1 MQIEQ
6 IHIKNYKVFKDTK
19 VKNLAPLCV
28 FLGANGSGK
37 STLFD
42 VLGFI
47 SFALKN
53 NVTSAINARGGI
65 KEVISRG
72 CDPYNSP
79 ISFEI
84 KFRNPKAFEDDS
96 TQEKTTNPLITYE
109 LEISWDEQ
117 QAKAIVNKEILKYR
131 RGSYGHPWHF
141 LDFRRGE
148 GSAVTNEKEYGQ
160 EGATE
165 KREERKLSSTE
176 ILAIKG
182 LGQFEQYRVIS
193 DFRIL
198 LEKWHISNFNI
209 DQAREISST
218 GVDEHLNEKGNNLAR
233 VTKHIYDHH
242 REVFDEILAKIPQR
256 IPGITKVEAKE
267 TEEGNILLKFQDDH
281 FKDPFIGK
289 FVSDGTMKMFAYM
302 ILLYDP
308 NPHPLLCIEEPEN
321 FLHPDLL
328 TELAEEIREY
338 AQKGGQ
344 VLVSTHSPD
353 FVNALDISELFF
365 LIKDQGY
372 TIIKAASDNQE
383 TQDLVQDGNQLGWLW
398 RNRYIHGTNL

>member
-84 KFRNPKAFEDDS
+84 KFRNPKAFEDDP
-96 TQEKTTNPLITYE
+96 TQEKTNPLITYE

-131 RGSYGHPWHF
+131 RGSYGQPWHF

-165 KREERKLSSTE
+165 EREERKLSSTE

-242 REVFDEILAKIPQR
+242 REVFEKILAKIPQR